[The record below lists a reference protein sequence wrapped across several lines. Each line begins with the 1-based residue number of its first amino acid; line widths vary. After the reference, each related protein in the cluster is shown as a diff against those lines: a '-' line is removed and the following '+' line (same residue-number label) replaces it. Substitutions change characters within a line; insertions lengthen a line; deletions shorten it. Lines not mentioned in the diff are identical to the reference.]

1 MANTIKL
8 RRSAQ
13 SGSVP
18 TTSQLGLGELAMNT
32 YDGKLFFKTNQGG
45 TEAIVEVGSSGSG
58 SGGGSTITIASATP
72 SVANS
77 TVGDIYWDSDEGNP
91 YILYDDGNGSA
102 QWVALVATAA
112 GTPADTEK
120 LIEGDTEA
128 EVVDTGSDGHFK
140 VTTEGTER
148 IRVGPAG
155 QIGIGGTNY
164 GTSGQVLTSGGASG
178 AISWADASG
187 GGATGGGTDKVFI
200 ENKLTIDT
208 DYTIGTNIGG
218 SSSVGTGASCVG
230 PIAVAAGVTLTV
242 PSNARLVVL

>member
-8 RRSAQ
+8 RRSAT

-18 TTSQLGLGELAMNT
+18 TTSQLALGELAMNT
-32 YDGKLFFKTNQGG
+32 YDGKLFLKTDQSG
-45 TEAIVEVGSSGSG
+45 TEAIVEVG

-72 SVANS
+72 SVGSSN
-77 TVGDIYWDSDEGNP
+77 VGDIYWDSDEGNP

-120 LIEGDTEA
+120 LIEGNTEA

-148 IRVGPAG
+148 VRVGPAG
-155 QIGIGGTNY
+155 QVGIAGANY
-164 GTSGQVLTSGGASG
+164 GTSGQVLTSGGATG
-178 AISWADASG
+178 AISWADAAS
-187 GGATGGGTDKVFI
+187 GATGGGNDQWVVETDQTVTTSY
-200 ENKLTIDT
+200 ELSANKHGTAVSPTI
-208 DYTIGTNIGG
+208 N
-218 SSSVGTGASCVG
+218 SGATV
-230 PIAVAAGVTLTV
+230 TV
-242 PSNARLVVL
+242 PSGAILVIL